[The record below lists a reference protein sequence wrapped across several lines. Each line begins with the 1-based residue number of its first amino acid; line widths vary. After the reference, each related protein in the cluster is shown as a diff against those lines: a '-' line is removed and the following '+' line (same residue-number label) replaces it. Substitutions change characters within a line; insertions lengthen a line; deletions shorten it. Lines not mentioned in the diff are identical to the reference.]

1 MTTTAPLA
9 DQPPL
14 DQAGAPRLLIVED
27 HPLFRAALIGV
38 ISAEFPDAEVLQA
51 TSIDGALDVIAAREG
66 LDLILLDLS
75 MPGTTGLLG
84 AYRVRGRCAAQ
95 RTGDRVGA

>member
-9 DQPPL
+9 DEPPV
-14 DQAGAPRLLIVED
+14 DRASAPRLLIVED

-38 ISAEFPDAEVLQA
+38 IGAEFPDAEVLQA
-51 TSIDGALDVIAAREG
+51 TSIDGALDVIAARDG

-75 MPGTTGLLG
+75 MPGTTGLL
-84 AYRVRGRCAAQ
+84 
-95 RTGDRVGA
+95 